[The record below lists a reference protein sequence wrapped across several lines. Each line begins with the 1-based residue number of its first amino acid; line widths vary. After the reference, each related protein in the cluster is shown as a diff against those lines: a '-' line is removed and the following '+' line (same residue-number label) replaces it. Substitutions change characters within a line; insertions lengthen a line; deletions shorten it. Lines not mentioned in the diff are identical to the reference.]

1 MKIILEGTE
10 AEFRYLLHSFG
21 IPKEVVFDDGSQ
33 FICGDVAGRGHR
45 RKKLVRTFK
54 VIKEQFGDVIKDYSS
69 YEEAPNKPKPEPL
82 TEIADEYIV
91 DYHRRSG
98 AEVPINVK
106 EMPYV
111 SKDDIK
117 NALKQL
123 QKLAYVSSRIRNMK
137 LSELIYIT
145 NQASVHNHRV

>member
-10 AEFRYLLHSFG
+10 AEFINVLHSFG
-21 IPKEVVFDDGSQ
+21 IPNEVVFDDGNQ
-33 FICGDVAGRGHR
+33 FLCGDIAGRGHR
-45 RKKLVRTFK
+45 KKSTRTFK
-54 VIKEQFGDVIKDYSS
+54 VIKEQIGDIAKDYSS
-69 YEEAPNKPKPEPL
+69 SKEVPNKPEPESL
-82 TEIADEYIV
+82 SKIADEYIV

-98 AEVPINVK
+98 AEVPIDVK

-123 QKLAYVSSRIRNMK
+123 QKLAYVSSKIRNMK

-145 NQASVHNHRV
+145 NQASVHNHHV